1 MINTKGNT
9 YPCFVSARHQ
19 CSNDWINGFSQLV
32 NVGGQAK
39 GRPMN
44 FTLLRD
50 FFPEYAKKKALDIQ
64 SVTFY
69 LSPKD
74 TIPVSPLTEYKVIL
88 NGTTTVIATNSLKSK
103 LISTGATLDFT
114 KDDLSK
120 PFNFVL
126 YKEVGGTG
134 GTVTIV
140 NDTELNDLFFT
151 FAYTMS

>member
-32 NVGGQAK
+32 NVGGQPK

-103 LISTGATLDFT
+103 LISTGARPCWSSYSNSSCLWR
-114 KDDLSK
+114 
-120 PFNFVL
+120 L
-126 YKEVGGTG
+126 YFRKAHDARRG
-134 GTVTIV
+134 
-140 NDTELNDLFFT
+140 N
-151 FAYTMS
+151 